1 MNSEIKLLPCPFCGG
16 EAEIRHYEDYTKD
29 FASVYK
35 YYVECT
41 ECKAQSNM
49 KANMEDI
56 IKDWNTRKPMDRIVE
71 KLEELDDD
79 CGCGKNDVWKAIEIE
94 RGVRYDNR

>member
-1 MNSEIKLLPCPFCGG
+1 MSDIMLLPCPFCSGK
-16 EAEIRHYEDYTKD
+16 AEIRHYEDYTKD

-49 KANMEDI
+49 KANTEDI
-56 IKDWNTRKPMDRIVE
+56 IKDWNTRKE
-71 KLEELDDD
+71 
-79 CGCGKNDVWKAIEIE
+79 GGKV
-94 RGVRYDNR
+94 